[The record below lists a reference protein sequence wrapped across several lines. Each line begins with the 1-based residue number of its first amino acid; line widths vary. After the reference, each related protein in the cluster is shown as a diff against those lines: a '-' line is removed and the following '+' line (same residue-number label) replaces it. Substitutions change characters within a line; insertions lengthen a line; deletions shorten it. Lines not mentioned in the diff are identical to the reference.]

1 MYSDQPRVLLV
12 DNNEINL
19 FQLMEMLDGVDVAPI
34 IAETGNEAL
43 EFASRYEFAVI
54 ILAVDMLGMDGYQV
68 LNKLA
73 ADPRTSE
80 TPVLFM
86 SPNLA
91 PAELNAHSTVLA
103 PVDYINK
110 PINKNLFIEK
120 VEKYLSLQSQ
130 YSFITSYYQDNL
142 RSNNQEPEGMLG
154 IDVQGRIVFANPT
167 AVAMLRT
174 TLPVLEGLYFES
186 LLERAHS
193 DVRSGWKNSVLY
205 HACKSDKTTKVEHT
219 LFWCGDGH
227 KLIVSFVAYPLLE
240 SANSVAD
247 VDVLIV
253 FSEIQDQKYSDAKLT
268 SLMQFDPLTRLTN
281 RQSFEEMAQVAIDG
295 TKFGSSTAVLLWNLD
310 HFDYINESLGNEIGD
325 QLLKAIAQ
333 RLGNCL
339 PVNGSLARMGGDEF
353 AMLLPKLENPQAVIT
368 IAHALLSVFKGSFLV
383 GGHEIYVSAS
393 AGIATC
399 PESGTR
405 VDSVLRNADKAL
417 KKAKQ
422 AGRGRVEVYSTALAL
437 ANVASFEMATE
448 LHQVMVNKQLVL
460 NYKPVINLSSTRL
473 CGIEAELYWDHPKQG
488 MLGAIEF
495 QSIAEEIGLMP
506 SIGEWVLRQACM
518 SWQSWKVP
526 ASTENVRLR
535 VKLSLIHL
543 LFKGFRSSLERVL
556 NDTNF
561 DPSFLEIEISEAHLN
576 RDNLAA
582 FVASFRYLNQKGVKI
597 IIDDFG
603 SNYLTLATLEDVKFH
618 GVKLGSDF
626 LKSTLSTSRCDV
638 VLKSVID
645 IAHEY
650 GAKVTAA
657 EVARG
662 DQIALLRKLG
672 CDSGSLFNK
681 EFSASDVP
689 AQLLHD
695 GF

>member
-12 DNNEINL
+12 DDNEINL
-19 FQLMEMLDGVDVAPI
+19 FQLMEMLEEVDVVPI
-34 IAETGNEAL
+34 IAETGGEAL
-43 EFASRYEFAVI
+43 EFASRHEFAVI
-54 ILAVDMLGMDGYQV
+54 ILDVEMPGMDGYQV

-80 TPVLFM
+80 IPVIFM

-91 PAELNAHSTVLA
+91 QAELNSHSAALA
-103 PVDYINK
+103 PVDLIHK
-110 PINKNLFIEK
+110 PINKKLFVEK
-120 VEKYLSLQSQ
+120 IQKYLSLDSQ
-130 YSFITSYYQDNL
+130 YGFLSRHYQENL
-142 RSNNQEPEGMLG
+142 RGNDQTPEGMLA
-154 IDVQGRIVFANPT
+154 IDGQGHIVFANPT
-167 AVAMLRT
+167 AVALLRT
-174 TLPVLEGLYFES
+174 TLPKLDGLFFET
-186 LLERAHS
+186 LLERAQDNVS
-193 DVRSGWKNSVLY
+193 SGWQNSVLY
-205 HACKSDKTTKVEHT
+205 HACKNDKTTKVEHT

-227 KLIVSFVAYPLLE
+227 KLIVSFVAYPLSE
-240 SANSVAD
+240 GSKSIAD
-247 VDVLIV
+247 VDSLIV

-281 RQSFEEMAQVAIDG
+281 RQSFEEMAQIAIEG
-295 TKFGSSTAVLLWNLD
+295 TRPGNSTAVLLWNLD
-310 HFDYINESLGNEIGD
+310 HFDYINESLGHEIGD

-333 RLGNCL
+333 RLSNCL
-339 PVNGSLARMGGDEF
+339 PANASLARMGGDEF
-353 AMLLPKLENPQAVIT
+353 GMLLPKLENPQAIIT
-368 IAHALLSVFKGSFLV
+368 IAHALLAVFKGSFLV

-399 PESGTR
+399 PESGSR
-405 VDSVLRNADKAL
+405 VDTVLRNADKAL
-417 KKAKQ
+417 KKAKR

-437 ANVASFEMATE
+437 ANVANFEMATE

-460 NYKPVINLSSTRL
+460 NYKPVINLKSTRL
-473 CGIEAELYWDHPKQG
+473 CGIEAQLYWQHPKQG
-488 MLGAIEF
+488 MLGISEF

-506 SIGEWVLRQACM
+506 TIGEWVLRQACM
-518 SWQSWKVP
+518 NWQSWNIP
-526 ASTENVRLR
+526 AGEENIRLR

-556 NDTNF
+556 DDTNF
-561 DPSFLEIEISEAHLN
+561 DPNSLEIEVSEANLN

-582 FVASFRYLNQKGVKI
+582 FVASFRYLNSKGVRI

-618 GVKLGSDF
+618 GVKLGSNF

-650 GAKVTAA
+650 GAQVTAA

-672 CDSGSLFNK
+672 CDSGSLFDK
-681 EFSASDVP
+681 EFSANDVP
-689 AQLLHD
+689 MQLLHD